1 MSWSFSE
8 IIRKLSY
15 MRTTLNELHRE
26 KVVQISR
33 VAAIREI
40 LGPTVHYYDTD
51 IPSRNSRPDE
61 HKRHSP
67 LSEAVKLKKVKPASK
82 TFLTPIVN
90 RIAKDLFKGSLE
102 VAEFGHYEEGHD
114 KTTVERHKH
123 KAHHMNPA
131 KIIWGERLV
140 EEEHIYS
147 SVTVD
152 GIDYQVS
159 LLVSFRAFSH
169 CL

>member
-1 MSWSFSE
+1 M
-8 IIRKLSY
+8 
-15 MRTTLNELHRE
+15 
-26 KVVQISR
+26 VQISR

-40 LGPTVHYYDTD
+40 LGPSVHYQYDMD
-51 IPSRNSRPDE
+51 ISSPNSRPDVKR
-61 HKRHSP
+61 KRHSTF
-67 LSEAVKLKKVKPASK
+67 SEAVKLKKVKPASK

-102 VAEFGHYEEGHD
+102 VAEFGHYEERHCD
-114 KTTVERHKH
+114 TTTTKRRQH
-123 KAHHMNPA
+123 KAHHTNPA

-152 GIDYQVS
+152 GIHYQVGQ
-159 LLVSFRAFSH
+159 LDSFWVFSH